1 MNNKEKVITAL
12 VSFCNNIEKWFTGEG
27 EQDMLY
33 QEIVSG
39 FSPDFKMITG
49 DGDAVSFYMFSEWLP
64 TVYGKFPSRR
74 VILEDIEVQYS
85 GKHGLA
91 TYTEIQTTEEETTRR
106 ASSAIFLLTEEKAL
120 WFHLI
125 ESWI

>member
-12 VSFCNNIEKWFTGEG
+12 MSFCKNIEKWFRGEG

-39 FSPDFKMITG
+39 FSLDFKMITG
-49 DGDAVSFYMFSEWLP
+49 DGDTVSFYMFSKWLP

-91 TYTEIQTTEEETTRR
+91 TYTEIQTTEEEVTRR
-106 ASSAIFLLTEEKAL
+106 TSSAIFLLTEEKAL

-125 ESWI
+125 ESWM